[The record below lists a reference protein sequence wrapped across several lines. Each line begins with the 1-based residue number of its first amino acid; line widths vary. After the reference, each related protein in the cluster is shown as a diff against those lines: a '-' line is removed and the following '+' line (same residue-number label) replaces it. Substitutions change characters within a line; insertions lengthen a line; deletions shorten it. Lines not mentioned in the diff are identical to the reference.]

1 MQCSPRRPR
10 RHVVALAAALVAL
23 ALPVAATNAGASAAR
38 VDVAGLAASPT
49 RDAVVH
55 RTITTTFDL
64 ALASPHARAL
74 GTFLARLDDAASP
87 EYHHF
92 LTPATFAR
100 RFGAT
105 GATVAAVRAYLRG
118 YGLHVGALSA
128 GHDVLH
134 VRGTTTAIARAF
146 DAPVEVIR
154 LRDGTLD
161 AHFTAPGTLPS
172 ALAHDVTGVAGL
184 STVVP
189 ASTNLVVDHAP
200 RAVAA
205 AGTCPSAGNSSGTTP
220 NTLGGYTVQQQ
231 GDLYGLTSAWDA
243 GDTGVGQTLGVY
255 ELATYGSSDVATY
268 LSCYDVQENI
278 TTIDVDGGPTADD
291 NAGDASDEATLD
303 VEESQVLAPG
313 AKIEVYEGT
322 QSGSGP
328 TDVYTQI
335 ASDDTASVVTTSWGI
350 CEAQTDGSAQVEQ
363 TIFEEMAAQGQTV
376 VAAAGDEGS
385 SDCEDTSQPST
396 SPAVDDPA
404 SQPFVTGVG
413 GLTVSS
419 ISPLSESVWNDG
431 CTRSDCGAGGG
442 GVSSLWTQP
451 SWQAAPGITT
461 TAATGGMRMV
471 PDLSTMAD
479 PSTGFIQYYTGDR
492 GSCRQRCPSGW
503 DAIGGTSIGAPL
515 VGAMV
520 VIAAQACDA
529 PGGRLGFI
537 NPSLYAMAS
546 TGFVDVTTG
555 SNDLFGIGK
564 YSAGVGYD
572 MASGLGSP
580 DGAAFLAGLCP
591 PPVSATTSSFVL
603 SSATAS
609 IYGAAPSVA
618 ATLRNA
624 SGTALSNV
632 SVQVSA
638 TGTAGTVLVD
648 GDTASATGTGT
659 ALEQVATSTA
669 GVATF
674 SVTSSAAQT
683 VEVNV
688 TYAGTTIYTTTI
700 TFDATPVPPG
710 PPTIARLAPLVGGFE
725 LTLGPPSTTGGDP
738 ILSYQ
743 YSINGGATWV
753 AIAGGARSVDV
764 TTLKKGAA
772 YRVRARDRNAVG
784 TSRATPGRRVVTR
797 S

>member
-1 MQCSPRRPR
+1 
-10 RHVVALAAALVAL
+10 VVALAASLVVL
-23 ALPVAATNAGASAAR
+23 ALPVAVTNAGASEAR
-38 VDVAGLAASPT
+38 VDVAGLAATPT
-49 RDAVVH
+49 HDAIVH

-64 ALASPHARAL
+64 ALASAHARAL
-74 GTFLARLDDAASP
+74 SSFLTSLDDTASTQ
-87 EYHHF
+87 YHHF
-92 LTPATFAR
+92 LTPAAFAR

-105 GATVAAVRAYLRG
+105 PATVAAVRAYLRSF
-118 YGLHVGALSA
+118 GLRVGSLSA

-134 VRGTTTAIARAF
+134 VRGTTTAIADAF

-154 LRDGTLD
+154 LSDGTLD
-161 AHFTAPGTLPS
+161 AHFTSPGTLPS
-172 ALAHDVTGVAGL
+172 ALARDVTGVAGL
-184 STVVP
+184 SAVAP
-189 ASTNLVVDHAP
+189 ASTNLVVDHAS

-205 AGTCPSAGNSSGTTP
+205 AGTCPSAGSATSTTP

-231 GDLYGLTSAWDA
+231 GDLYGLTNEWAA
-243 GDTGVGQTLGVY
+243 GNTGVGQTLGVY

-278 TTIDVDGGPTADD
+278 TSIDVDGGPTAAD

-303 VEESQVLAPG
+303 VEEAQVLAPG
-313 AKIEVYEGT
+313 AKVEVYQGT

-363 TIFEEMAAQGQTV
+363 TIFEEMAAQGQTM

-396 SPAVDDPA
+396 TPAVDDPA

-419 ISPLSESVWNDG
+419 IGPLSESVWNDE
-431 CTRSDCGAGGG
+431 CTRNDCGAGGG

-451 SWQAAPGITT
+451 SWQVAPGITT

-471 PDLSTMAD
+471 PDVSTMAD
-479 PSTGFIQYYTGDR
+479 PSTGFIQYYTGDQ

-520 VIAAQACDA
+520 VIAAQACDT

-546 TGFVDVTTG
+546 TGFVDVTAG
-555 SNDLFGIGK
+555 SNDLFGVGK
-564 YSAGVGYD
+564 YSAGAGYD

-580 DGAAFLAGLCP
+580 DGAAFLDGLCP

-603 SSATAS
+603 SSASAS
-609 IYGAAPSVA
+609 IYGAAPSVT

-624 SGTALSNV
+624 SGAALSDV

-648 GDTASATGTGT
+648 GDTTSATGTGT
-659 ALEQVATSTA
+659 AAEKVATSTA

-674 SVTSSAAQT
+674 SVTSTVAQT
-683 VEVNV
+683 VEVSV
-688 TYAGTTIYTTTI
+688 TYAGSTIYTTSI
-700 TFDATPVPPG
+700 AFDATAAPPG
-710 PPTIARLAPLVGGFE
+710 PPTIVRLAPLVGGFE
-725 LTLGPPSTTGGDP
+725 LTLRAPSITGGDP
-738 ILSYQ
+738 IISYE

-753 AIAGGARSVDV
+753 RIAGGARSVDV
-764 TTLKKGAA
+764 TALKKGAA
-772 YRVRARDRNAVG
+772 YRVSARDRNAVG
-784 TSRATPGRRVVTR
+784 PSSAAPGRRVVTR